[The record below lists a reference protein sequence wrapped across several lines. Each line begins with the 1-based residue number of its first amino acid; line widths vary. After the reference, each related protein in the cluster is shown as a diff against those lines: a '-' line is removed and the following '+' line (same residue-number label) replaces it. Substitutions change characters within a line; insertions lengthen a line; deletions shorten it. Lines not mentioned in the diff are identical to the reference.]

1 MRTHAFPPLL
11 VVAATVGVD
20 VCSVPS
26 NNVVRDSEFLAA
38 MGQKWTVILR
48 KHTDAY
54 RFCDKF
60 GVLQKFSRVSV
71 NLVLF
76 GRFSMMKSCDM
87 SKVFTDPGLW
97 MRRGRLGTLG
107 LGRIPCCWRLF
118 PPSAERKQLAAEVLP
133 ASKASSLASTN
144 GIEKL
149 QLPSRYEL

>member
-60 GVLQKFSRVSV
+60 GVLQKFDRISV
-71 NLVLF
+71 NLVLLAGSQWWRVAICQRYSPTQAF
-76 GRFSMMKSCDM
+76 GWN
-87 SKVFTDPGLW
+87 VGGLGPW
-97 MRRGRLGTLG
+97 VW
-107 LGRIPCCWRLF
+107 GRIPCLLEAVSSISWTEAACCR
-118 PPSAERKQLAAEVLP
+118 SA
-133 ASKASSLASTN
+133 ASIQGEFACKHKRHWKATTT
-144 GIEKL
+144 K
-149 QLPSRYEL
+149 